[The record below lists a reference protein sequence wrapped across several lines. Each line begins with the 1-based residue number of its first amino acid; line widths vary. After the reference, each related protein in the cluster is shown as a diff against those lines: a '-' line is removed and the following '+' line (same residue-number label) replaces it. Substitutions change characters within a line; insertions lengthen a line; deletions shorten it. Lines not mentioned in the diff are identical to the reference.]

1 MSEEWFRVVE
11 TGASVQSAYMR
22 LEPGTA
28 SGPLGNEHAQ
38 SEQVIYVVRG
48 TVVAEIGDR
57 KWVMQP
63 GESAIVPRNAPH
75 RFRNEGSEAAV
86 TFNVYSPPAY

>member
-1 MSEEWFRVVE
+1 MSEDWFSVIE
-11 TGASVQSAYMR
+11 TGDTLQSAYMR

-28 SGPLGNEHAQ
+28 SGPMGNEHAE
-38 SEQVIYVVRG
+38 SEQILYVVRG
-48 TVVAEIGDR
+48 TVVAEVGGR
-57 KWVMQP
+57 TWVMQP
-63 GESAIVPRNAPH
+63 GDSVVVRRNVPH